1 MAVVVCAAQALCFP
15 SLLSLFLFSLSLFF
29 LSLRCPVWRSASPV
43 APAPSGAQLA
53 PPLGGRPQHSGPF
66 SELRALAM
74 ALATGNSNRP
84 WHSAMVPATGS
95 GNMQWQFGNG
105 TRPWQWHQGMPWQ
118 QTMAKALATFTGNGN
133 RQWQSMPSGPQVLKT
148 NVGGDSQS
156 LPPRHCHVSAT
167 PAQRPRLCGEG
178 PLCTRN
184 TKGGGE
190 AGGGVKGGVSGSKGL
205 QDSGVGSKRL
215 LGMIPKRVLG
225 IPQDLPGCS
234 PESSQLV

>member
-1 MAVVVCAAQALCFP
+1 VCAAQALCFP

-133 RQWQSMPSGPQVLKT
+133 GNRQWQSMPSGPQVLKQML
-148 NVGGDSQS
+148 G
-156 LPPRHCHVSAT
+156 AT
-167 PAQRPRLCGEG
+167 PRACRRGTATCRPRPHSDPASVERGHYAQGTQRE
-178 PLCTRN
+178 
-184 TKGGGE
+184 
-190 AGGGVKGGVSGSKGL
+190 GVKQEGGLRAGFRGL
-205 QDSGVGSKRL
+205 RVYKIRGWGQRDS
-215 LGMIPKRVLG
+215 
-225 IPQDLPGCS
+225 
-234 PESSQLV
+234 